1 MKCGESRFVLG
12 RMISIPELILTFS
25 NPMCLSYKATLP
37 SVPREVRTM
46 SLSDRCPLF
55 IDLSFSS
62 VTNIQASK
70 LKPVDVTFE
79 AFKNKQ

>member
-1 MKCGESRFVLG
+1 MTENRYET
-12 RMISIPELILTFS
+12 ELIQYITTGTIS
-25 NPMCLSYKATLP
+25 NPKCLSYKASLP